1 MDILYLYGFSEMT
14 GNQLERLLPILKLQL
29 TKGKQIGF
37 VLIHDGVIGIN
48 AMGKTPEA
56 IKELLNLDIS
66 LHAMVPDLKARG
78 ISVARINDKI
88 KPIEYTELVDI
99 IDSSKQI
106 ISWM

>member
-14 GNQLERLLPILKLQL
+14 GNQLERLLPILKIQL
-29 TKGKQIGF
+29 KKGKQIGF

-48 AMGKTPEA
+48 TKGKTPRAVE
-56 IKELLNLDIS
+56 ELLNLEIS

-78 ISVARINDKI
+78 ISVAHLNDKV
-88 KPIEYTELVDI
+88 KPIEYSELVDV
-99 IDSSKQI
+99 IDNSQKI